1 MNGVSEANF
10 AFFIYR
16 HAGYANCQTLLIV
29 RLRLHGS
36 GRIFA
41 RTNFVPGPPVYMD
54 LCKFCYRLQWCLH
67 GSVQI
72 LDQSRHLN
80 GFFTALL

>member
-29 RLRLHGS
+29 REIKADLYGKRHGYD
-36 GRIFA
+36 
-41 RTNFVPGPPVYMD
+41 T
-54 LCKFCYRLQWCLH
+54 
-67 GSVQI
+67 
-72 LDQSRHLN
+72 
-80 GFFTALL
+80 